1 MRWKKRL
8 NRQVNKPLEAEILMQ
23 KKLRSMALEHPG
35 GTPQQQEETMPK
47 RGQKHPADGG
57 EENQPAD
64 KYVCIPPLPL
74 GLDEETA
81 NAGERAPT
89 TPELPL
95 RRRETEQMVDD
106 SGVEES
112 RTKVPRTSA
121 SSSPTSLFKPHF
133 AGGIQQVEERA
144 VDEFQWEQEVADFDG
159 GDEMLL
165 MEKLLSEEVIDEGT
179 PPEVGPVELE
189 KIQRLLDMGVLKE
202 PSTSDLENGSILT
215 TRSVFDWRVRN
226 GKWKRRCRYVAR
238 EFRGNDQTTAETFA
252 PTSSLAATRLL
263 LATHAILEWKL
274 SFIDVKDAFLLV
286 PQTKLV
292 LVEQPAWWK
301 PGELEEGSSG
311 AKRYWR
317 LARCL
322 PGQRDA
328 ASRWFDYLKEALE
341 ALGMENHLSLPSLFR
356 HKEKDLG
363 MVCHVDDLIVAGSTE
378 ELIWFLEEMKNKFV
392 ISKSGILPQPDQ
404 EADEPIRCLKEA
416 PLLHQRRHRD
426 CTS

>member
-1 MRWKKRL
+1 
-8 NRQVNKPLEAEILMQ
+8 
-23 KKLRSMALEHPG
+23 
-35 GTPQQQEETMPK
+35 MPK
-47 RGQKHPADGG
+47 RGQKHPAEGG
-57 EENQPAD
+57 EENQSAD

-74 GLDEETA
+74 GLDDETA

-95 RRRETEQMVDD
+95 RRREADQMVDD

-112 RTKVPRTSA
+112 KTKVPRTSA
-121 SSSPTSLFKPHF
+121 SSSPTSLFRPHF

-189 KIQRLLDMGVLKE
+189 RIEAAAGQEEIQRLLDMGVLKE

-226 GKWKRRCRYVAR
+226 GKWKRIRYVAR
-238 EFRGNDQTTAETFA
+238 EFRGNDQTMAETFA

-274 SFIDVKDAFLLV
+274 SFIDVKDAIPAGTSDKV
-286 PQTKLV
+286 GTGRATSM
-292 LVEQPAWWK
+292 VEA
-301 PGELEEGSSG
+301 
-311 AKRYWR
+311 
-317 LARCL
+317 
-322 PGQRDA
+322 
-328 ASRWFDYLKEALE
+328 
-341 ALGMENHLSLPSLFR
+341 
-356 HKEKDLG
+356 
-363 MVCHVDDLIVAGSTE
+363 
-378 ELIWFLEEMKNKFV
+378 
-392 ISKSGILPQPDQ
+392 
-404 EADEPIRCLKEA
+404 
-416 PLLHQRRHRD
+416 
-426 CTS
+426 